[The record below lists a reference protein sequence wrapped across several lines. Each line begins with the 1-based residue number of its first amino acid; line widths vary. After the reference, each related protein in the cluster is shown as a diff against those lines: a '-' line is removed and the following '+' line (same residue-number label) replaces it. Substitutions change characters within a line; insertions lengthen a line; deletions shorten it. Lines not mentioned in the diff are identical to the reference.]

1 MQGRIYYFNTDS
13 KRYELVL
20 KPWYR
25 KLRKSLGIFVAV
37 ILLSATIA
45 YTFYALYPSPNEM
58 LLTRELKQIK
68 LQYELLQDQ
77 LGEQELVLSNLR
89 QRDADV
95 HRILLGLE
103 PVDEDVRNRGIG
115 GSERFGHLKN
125 LNNAGEIVRSSSER
139 VEMLRR
145 RIVAQSESMEEIVQK
160 VEEREAMFASIPS
173 IKPINIEELNRE
185 MRLMSGFGMRF
196 HPIHKVLKMH
206 LGLDFAAPI
215 GTPVH
220 VSGNGTVTKIARE
233 RTGYGNWIM
242 VDHGFGYETLYAH
255 LHEINVRVGEKVVKG
270 QTIGSLGNTG
280 TSTSPHLH
288 YEVHKNGRQVN
299 PINYCMDGLAPEAY
313 AELVRLASEVN
324 QSFD

>member
-1 MQGRIYYFNTDS
+1 MQGRVYFYNTDNN
-13 KRYELVL
+13 RYEPVV

-25 KLRKSLGIFVAV
+25 KLRKSLGLFSAV

-45 YTFYALYPSPNEM
+45 YTLYALYPSPNEM

-68 LQYELLQDQ
+68 MHYELLQDQ
-77 LGEQELVLSNLR
+77 IDEQEQVLANLR
-89 QRDADV
+89 QRDSDV
-95 HRILLGLE
+95 HRVLLGLD
-103 PVDEDVRNRGIG
+103 PVDEDIRNRGIG

-139 VEMLRR
+139 VELLRR
-145 RIVAQSESMEEIVQK
+145 KIVAQSESLEEIVLK

-173 IKPINIEELNRE
+173 IKPISKDELNRE

-206 LGLDFAAPI
+206 LGLDFVAPV
-215 GTPVH
+215 GTPVQ
-220 VSGNGTVTKIARE
+220 VTGNGTVTRVARE
-233 RTGYGNWIM
+233 RTGYGNWVM

-255 LHEINVRVGEKVVKG
+255 LHDINVRVGEKVVKG
-270 QTIGSLGNTG
+270 QLIGTVGNSG

-288 YEVHKNGRQVN
+288 YEVRKHGRHVN
-299 PINYCMDGLAPEAY
+299 PINYCMDGLEPEEY